1 MKAGDHL
8 LLAAKKQAEGEL
20 EVHKAN
26 IKVYQTMPA
35 GIGEHSDV
43 TEAVIAEL
51 DKMSAAHDRIEM
63 IEKYFSR
70 DSFISEIY
78 RKALTN
84 KKIFFLSADFGAPS
98 LDIFR
103 KKLPN
108 QFLHMCISEQNMID
122 VAIGLAIKKNVKK
135 GYIFIIFSYI

>member
-8 LLAAKKQAEGEL
+8 IMAAKKQAEGQL

-51 DKMSAAHDRIEM
+51 DKMAAAYARIEM
-63 IEKYFSR
+63 IEKYFS
-70 DSFISEIY
+70 
-78 RKALTN
+78 
-84 KKIFFLSADFGAPS
+84 
-98 LDIFR
+98 
-103 KKLPN
+103 
-108 QFLHMCISEQNMID
+108 
-122 VAIGLAIKKNVKK
+122 KNDE
-135 GYIFIIFSYI
+135 